1 MKTADLVDAFPDA
14 VRFCNLPFLKF
25 GRRPAFF
32 GPAQTVSCFED
43 NVLLGEELETQGD
56 GRVLVVEGGGS
67 TRVAIMGDMI
77 AGSLLKNGW
86 AGAIINGAIRDSA
99 EIDGMDI
106 GLRCLSTTPI
116 KSGKNGTGTIG
127 GPVRFGDATFKPG
140 DWVYC
145 DADGVLV
152 SEQEL
157 KLGS

>member
-1 MKTADLVDAFPDA
+1 MKTADLVDEFPDD

-25 GRRPAFF
+25 GRKPAFV
-32 GPAQTVSCFED
+32 GQAQTVACFED
-43 NVLLGEELETQGD
+43 NVLLKAELEKPGN

-77 AGSLLKNGW
+77 AGILLDNGW
-86 AGAIINGAIRDSA
+86 AGIIINGAIRDSV
-99 EIDGMDI
+99 EIDAMDV
-106 GLRCLSTTPI
+106 GVRCLATTPI
-116 KSGKNGTGTIG
+116 KSSKNGTGSVG

-152 SEQEL
+152 SDREL
-157 KLGS
+157 TAGS